1 VVTTEPNPGFAAGIG
16 QRSRKQ
22 QLAWA
27 LKGAPVRKKD
37 LRLNSLTGIAE
48 CRKVRDNV
56 TALMIKAGADP
67 GDAMVL
73 CAFAEPDL
81 SALVP
86 ALAWLKVQ
94 HDSTDLQLA
103 AQFAGKLPVGF
114 LIFVVERAD
123 TARPIFSHARP
134 LIVEDPRG
142 LELNAKALEAFGREI
157 RKSLGI
163 AE

>member
-1 VVTTEPNPGFAAGIG
+1 MVTTEPNPGFAAGIG

-48 CRKVRDNV
+48 CRKLRDKL
-56 TALMIKAGADP
+56 TALMLKAEADP
-67 GDAMVL
+67 EDAMVL

-86 ALAWLKVQ
+86 GLAWLKAA
-94 HDSTDLQLA
+94 HDSTDLEMA

-123 TARPIFSHARP
+123 TERPIFSHARP

-142 LELNAKALEAFGREI
+142 LELNAKALEAFGRVI
-157 RKSLGI
+157 RQSPGI